1 MWAENL
7 RGVDSVTNGEA
18 VPNLRMSKKL
28 GRSCGFGNSRFAFTP
43 IGDNRFIQGIY
54 QKRVTGYNQTGRI
67 AGRPRESYIV
77 RMKSYRPTNP
87 QTKTQQDWR
96 VIFADAVEN
105 WRLLTDEEKQPY
117 NTRGIKMSKP
127 GRSLFISEY
136 LKARRFQ

>member
-28 GRSCGFGNSRFAFTP
+28 GRSCGFGNSRFGFAP
-43 IGDNRFIQGIY
+43 IGDDRFIQGVY
-54 QKRVTGYNQTGRI
+54 QKRVTGYNHKGRI
-67 AGRPRESYIV
+67 AGRPRNSYIV
-77 RMKSYRPTNP
+77 RMTSYRPTNP
-87 QTKTQQDWR
+87 QTVPQQNWR
-96 VIFADAVEN
+96 AIFADAVLN

-117 NTRGIKMSKP
+117 NMRGIKASKP

-136 LKARRFQ
+136 LKTRRFQ